1 MPWGLSSAVGLRA
14 PGAYATQAAR
24 PPQNVYFADS
34 MTLRGMAG

>member
-14 PGAYATQAAR
+14 PGYAPQATR
-24 PPQNVYFADS
+24 PAQNVYFADS